1 MSDAVAAGFD
11 RQQLSLASEAYIW
24 GFPRMLY
31 AKYLRDLQKT
41 ATQYNRMYAMDRM
54 ATPDHGGVN
63 VDTLY
68 GVSWLDVGA
77 EPIVIDLP
85 DAHDRYYSLSLIDV
99 YANNFAYVGRRTTGT
114 KAQKVLLAGPGWQGT
129 VPDGMQLIRSTSR
142 GVFGF
147 LRTLI
152 DDEADLPAA
161 NAFNAG
167 IAISPLSTYPQGL
180 QPALLMG
187 NLVPHFPHAH
197 SYLDRLGARFFD
209 ILGDA
214 LESDPPTRAED
225 IDFMKRFAAIG
236 IRPGRHPT
244 EGNPDIEALLAEGGR
259 IGHEKIFAASVNTA
273 SHGWASNM
281 RIGEPDTDPL
291 FKATVNRVGLGPLNA
306 EECVYLMPTSLAFKP
321 GDVVPAWASLG
332 PDGEPLSGKRKYRLR
347 FAKGQLPKV
356 DAFWS
361 MTMYDPKLFLV
372 KNPINRYAIGDRTRG
387 LKYGA
392 DGSLDIL
399 IQQEPPASGTS
410 NWLPAPAEGFTIF
423 FRAYQPQA
431 SFLDGTYKLP
441 ALEILS

>member
-1 MSDAVAAGFD
+1 MSEAVTTGFD
-11 RQQLSLASEAYIW
+11 PQQLAQAADAYIW

-31 AKYLRDLQKT
+31 AKYLRDLHKT
-41 ATQYNRMYAMDRM
+41 STHYNRLYVMDSM

-77 EPIVIDLP
+77 EPIVIDIP
-85 DAHDRYYSLSLIDV
+85 DALDRYYSLSLIDV
-99 YANNFAYVGRRTTGT
+99 YANNFAYIGRRTTGT
-114 KAQKVLLAGPGWQGT
+114 RAQKVLLAGPGWQGK
-129 VPDGMQLIRSTSR
+129 VPEGMHLVRATSR

-214 LESDPPTRAED
+214 LASDPPTRPED
-225 IDFMKRFAAIG
+225 IALLKQFTAIG
-236 IRPGRHPT
+236 VGPGLHPT
-244 EGNPDIEALLAEGGR
+244 EGNADREALLAEGAR
-259 IGHEKIFAASVNTA
+259 IGHKRIFAANVNTA
-273 SHGWASNM
+273 SGGWASNM
-281 RIGEPDTDPL
+281 RIGEPDVDPM

-332 PDGEPLSGKRKYRLR
+332 PDGEPLSGRHCYRLR
-347 FAKGQLPKV
+347 FPKGQLPRV

-372 KNPINRYAIGDRTRG
+372 KNPLNRYAIGDRTRG
-387 LKYGA
+387 LQYGA

-399 IQQEPPASGTS
+399 IQKEPPESGTS
-410 NWLPAPAEGFTIF
+410 NWLPAPEGEFTIF
-423 FRAYQPQA
+423 FRAYQPRPE
-431 SFLDGTYKLP
+431 LLRGEYVLP
-441 ALEILS
+441 RLEVID

>member
-1 MSDAVAAGFD
+1 MPQSPVDTFD
-11 RQQLSLASEAYIW
+11 PQQLALAAEAYIW

-31 AKYLRDLQKT
+31 AKYLRDLHKT
-41 ATQYNRMYAMDRM
+41 ATQYNQMYAMDRM

-77 EPIVIDLP
+77 EPIVIELP

-99 YANNFAYVGRRTTGT
+99 YANNFAYIGRRTTGT
-114 KAQKVLLAGPGWQGT
+114 QAQKVLLAGPGWNGT
-129 VPDGMQLIRSTSR
+129 VPKGMHLIRATSR

-167 IAISPLSTYPQGL
+167 IGISPLSTYPQGL
-180 QPALLMG
+180 KRSILMG
-187 NLVPHFPHAH
+187 DLVPHFPHAH
-197 SYLDRLGARFFD
+197 SYIDRLGSRVFD

-214 LESDPPTRAED
+214 LASDPPTRPED
-225 IDFMKRFAAIG
+225 ITLMKKFAAIG
-236 IRPGRHPT
+236 VGPGLHPT
-244 EGNPDIEALLAEGGR
+244 QDKPAHEALLAEGAR
-259 IGHEKIFAASVNTA
+259 IGHERIFAANVNTA
-273 SHGWASNM
+273 TGGWASNM
-281 RIGEPDTDPL
+281 RIGEADTDPM

-332 PDGEPLSGKRKYRLR
+332 PDGEPLTGKKKYRLR
-347 FAKGQLPKV
+347 FPKGRLPKV

-372 KNPINRYAIGDRTRG
+372 KNPLNRYAIGDRTRG
-387 LKYGA
+387 LQYGA

-399 IQQEPPASGTS
+399 IQKDPPATGTS
-410 NWLPAPAEGFTIF
+410 NWLPAPDDGFTLF
-423 FRAYQPQA
+423 FRAYQPQPE
-431 SFLDGTYKLP
+431 FLSGEYVLP
-441 ALEILS
+441 PLEEVA